1 MCHQCQRNDNGRR
14 VVRCGGCLRRGD
26 RKRYCIPCIKKWYP
40 NSSEEDFAE
49 ACPVCLGN
57 CNCKACLRLDV
68 PLRCSKNRDLE
79 IGEDERVE
87 QCKYLVNRLLP
98 YLKRIN
104 DEQVREMKFEAEKQ
118 GLVEFEGMEIE

>member
-1 MCHQCQRNDNGRR
+1 M
-14 VVRCGGCLRRGD
+14 
-26 RKRYCIPCIKKWYP
+26 
-40 NSSEEDFAE
+40 
-49 ACPVCLGN
+49 
-57 CNCKACLRLDV
+57 

-87 QCKYLVNRLLP
+87 QCEYLVNRLLP

-118 GLVEFEGMEIE
+118 GLVEFEGMEIEKSDCRVGERMYCNNCKTSIFDFHRTCPGCQYDLCLK